1 MSSIGVKQEKEESKM
16 KKYLSLIVSLV
27 LLSALLAGCGSAA
40 SSTASYDRGV
50 VEYAVSD
57 EAAMA
62 PAEGAALKNAA
73 ADTGST
79 ALPENRKWIVTVNLT
94 AETDDLDALRSAL
107 DEKIAALNG
116 YVEDQSVN
124 NGSAYQ
130 SSRRYRSANLTIRI
144 PADSIDG
151 FLQDVGGIANIVR
164 QNKSIEDVTLNY
176 VATESRLKALETEET
191 RLLELLAQA
200 ENMTDLLE
208 IEGRLAE
215 VRYEFENSAS
225 QKRLYDNQID
235 YATVYLAIEEVQEY
249 TPVEEPT
256 LWERISKGFRDNLE
270 GVGEDLLDVLV
281 WFIVSLP
288 YLVVFAIVITLVV
301 LVVKRTRRRRAA
313 KKAAKQPKTEDSKE

>member
-1 MSSIGVKQEKEESKM
+1 M
-16 KKYLSLIVSLV
+16 KKYLSLFLSLV
-27 LLSALLAGCGSAA
+27 LLTGLLTGCGSAGKSA
-40 SSTASYDRGV
+40 ASYDHGM
-50 VEYAVSD
+50 VEYAAMAD
-57 EAAMA
+57 EAGIA
-62 PAEGAALKNAA
+62 PAEGAALKNSA
-73 ADTGST
+73 ADTGSAT
-79 ALPENRKWIVTVNLT
+79 LPESRKWIVTVNLT

-116 YVEDQSVN
+116 YVEDQSVY

-130 SSRRYRSANLTIRI
+130 SDRRYRSANLTIRI

-151 FLQDVGGIANIVR
+151 FLQDMGGIANIVR

-200 ENMTDLLE
+200 DNMSDLLE
-208 IEGRLAE
+208 IEARLSE
-215 VRYEFENSAS
+215 VRSELENYAS

-256 LWERISKGFRDNLE
+256 LWERIRDGFQDNLK
-270 GVGEDLLDVLV
+270 GVGEGLLDVLV
-281 WFIVSLP
+281 WFIVSIP
-288 YLVVFAIVITLVV
+288 TLVV
-301 LVVKRTRRRRAA
+301 LAVFVLIAVLILKRVRRRRAA
-313 KKAAKQPKTEDSKE
+313 KKAAARQKTEE

>member
-1 MSSIGVKQEKEESKM
+1 M
-16 KKYLSLIVSLV
+16 KKYLSLLLSLV
-27 LLSALLAGCGSAA
+27 LLAVLLAGCGSAA
-40 SSTASYDRGV
+40 NSTASYDRGV

-73 ADTGST
+73 YTGST

-107 DEKIAALNG
+107 DEKITALNG

-176 VATESRLKALETEET
+176 VATESRLKALETEEA

-200 ENMTDLLE
+200 ENMSDLLE
-208 IEGRLAE
+208 IEARLSE
-215 VRYEFENSAS
+215 VRSELENYAS

-270 GVGEDLLDVLV
+270 GVGDDLLDVLV

-288 YLVVFAIVITLVV
+288 YLVVFAVVITIIV
-301 LVVKRTRRRRAA
+301 LVVKRIRRRRVA
-313 KKAAKQPKTEDSKE
+313 KKAAKQPKAEDSKE

>member
-1 MSSIGVKQEKEESKM
+1 M
-16 KKYLSLIVSLV
+16 KKYLSL
-27 LLSALLAGCGSAA
+27 LLSLALLAVLLTGCGSAGKSA
-40 SSTASYDRGV
+40 ASYDSGM

-62 PAEGAALKNAA
+62 PAEGAAMKNSA

-79 ALPENRKWIVTVNLT
+79 QLPQNRKWIVTVNLT

-116 YVEDQSVN
+116 YVEDQSVY
-124 NGSAYQ
+124 NGSIYD
-130 SSRRYRSANLTIRI
+130 SGRRYRSANLTVRI
-144 PADSIDG
+144 PADSIDA
-151 FLQDVGGIANIVR
+151 FLQDVGGLANSVR
-164 QNKSIEDVTLNY
+164 QNKSIEDVTLSY
-176 VATESRLKALETEET
+176 VATESRLKALETEEA
-191 RLLELLAQA
+191 RLLELLSQA
-200 ENMTDLLE
+200 ETMTDLLE
-208 IEGRLAE
+208 IEARLSE
-215 VRYEFENSAS
+215 VRSELENYAS

-270 GVGEDLLDVLV
+270 GVGDDLLDVLV

-301 LVVKRTRRRRAA
+301 FIVKPIRRRCAA
-313 KKAAKQPKTEDSKE
+313 KKAAKKPKAEDSKE

>member
-1 MSSIGVKQEKEESKM
+1 M
-16 KKYLSLIVSLV
+16 KKYLSLLLSLV
-27 LLSALLAGCGSAA
+27 LLAVLLAGCGSAA

-73 ADTGST
+73 DTGST

-94 AETDDLDALRSAL
+94 AETDDLGALRSAL

-200 ENMTDLLE
+200 ENMSDLLE
-208 IEGRLAE
+208 IEARLSE
-215 VRYEFENSAS
+215 VRGELENYAS

-235 YATVYLAIEEVQEY
+235 YATVYLSIEEVQEY

-270 GVGEDLLDVLV
+270 GVGDDLLDVLV

-288 YLVVFAIVITLVV
+288 YLVVFAIVITLIVFIIRRV
-301 LVVKRTRRRRAA
+301 RRRRKE
-313 KKAAKQPKTEDSKE
+313 KKAPKKAEDGKE

>member
-1 MSSIGVKQEKEESKM
+1 M
-16 KKYLSLIVSLV
+16 KKYLSL
-27 LLSALLAGCGSAA
+27 LLSLALLAALLTGCGSAGKSA
-40 SSTASYDRGV
+40 ASYDSGM

-62 PAEGAALKNAA
+62 PAEGAAMKNSA

-79 ALPENRKWIVTVNLT
+79 QLPQNRKWIVTVNLT

-116 YVEDQSVN
+116 YVEDQSVY
-124 NGSAYQ
+124 NGSIYD
-130 SSRRYRSANLTIRI
+130 SGRRYRSANLTVRI
-144 PADSIDG
+144 PADSIDA
-151 FLQDVGGIANIVR
+151 FLQDVGGLANIVR
-164 QNKSIEDVTLNY
+164 QNKSIEDVTLSY
-176 VATESRLKALETEET
+176 VATESRLKALETEEA
-191 RLLELLAQA
+191 RLLELLSQA
-200 ENMTDLLE
+200 ETMTDLLE
-208 IEGRLAE
+208 IEARLSE
-215 VRYEFENSAS
+215 VRSELENYAS

-235 YATVYLAIEEVQEY
+235 YATIYIAIEEVQEY

-270 GVGEDLLDVLV
+270 GVGDDLLDVLV

-301 LVVKRTRRRRAA
+301 LVAKRTRRRRVA
-313 KKAAKQPKTEDSKE
+313 KKAAKQPKAEDSKE

>member
-1 MSSIGVKQEKEESKM
+1 M
-16 KKYLSLIVSLV
+16 KKYLSLLLSLV
-27 LLSALLAGCGSAA
+27 LLAVLLAGCGSAA
-40 SSTASYDRGV
+40 NSTASYDRGV

-144 PADSIDG
+144 PADSIDA
-151 FLQDVGGIANIVR
+151 FLQDMGGIANVVR

-200 ENMTDLLE
+200 ENMSDLLE
-208 IEGRLAE
+208 IEARLSE
-215 VRYEFENSAS
+215 VRSELENYAS

-270 GVGEDLLDVLV
+270 GVGDDLLDVLV

-288 YLVVFAIVITLVV
+288 YLVVFAVVITIIV
-301 LVVKRTRRRRAA
+301 LVVKRIRRRRVA
-313 KKAAKQPKTEDSKE
+313 KKAAKQPKAEDSKE